1 MTALVLYSSPSRDPK
16 ELASLAALVKTAF
29 TKAAGTDPS
38 SSEVQML
45 TALCNLT
52 RETSAS
58 AVASRVGMVVG
69 DDIFVTALVTGDT
82 IPFAR
87 ALQKQVTTVR
97 RLTVGSQTSD
107 VPIADEKNLG
117 FVLFREAQDIAQVTG
132 QHLDVI
138 DSVASGGAAPASA
151 GLPQGTSLR
160 EFTAGDAAA
169 GAGVVAVG
177 TVGVVAVIASFL
189 VPIAI
194 VGGIGYWAWNK
205 HKENEGK

>member
-1 MTALVLYSSPSRDPK
+1 MLTLVLYSSPSRDPK
-16 ELASLAALVKTAF
+16 ALASLAALVKTAF
-29 TKAAGTDPS
+29 VKASGSEPS
-38 SSEVQML
+38 ASEVQML

-69 DDIFVTALVTGDT
+69 DDSLLTALASGDT

-87 ALQKQVTTVR
+87 ALQQQVTTVR

-107 VPIADEKNLG
+107 VPIAEEKNLG
-117 FVLFREAQDIAQVTG
+117 FILFREAQDIAQATG

-138 DSVASGGAAPASA
+138 DSVASGAPSAPSALPPGAS
-151 GLPQGTSLR
+151 QR

-169 GAGVVAVG
+169 GAGVVALG
-177 TVGVVAVIASFL
+177 TVGVIGVLASFL
-189 VPIAI
+189 VPVAI

-205 HKENEGK
+205 HKENQGK